1 MLVVKGGVAL
11 VLPGGAPIGDDS
23 CSNCRCTRRG
33 GAPMVMI
40 GAPGILVL
48 GSCRKKEGGC
58 SQIMMV
64 AEGRG
69 GGGAASNDIEYEDSC
84 IGVGCWHGC

>member
-1 MLVVKGGVAL
+1 
-11 VLPGGAPIGDDS
+11 
-23 CSNCRCTRRG
+23 
-33 GAPMVMI
+33 
-40 GAPGILVL
+40 
-48 GSCRKKEGGC
+48 
-58 SQIMMV
+58 MMV